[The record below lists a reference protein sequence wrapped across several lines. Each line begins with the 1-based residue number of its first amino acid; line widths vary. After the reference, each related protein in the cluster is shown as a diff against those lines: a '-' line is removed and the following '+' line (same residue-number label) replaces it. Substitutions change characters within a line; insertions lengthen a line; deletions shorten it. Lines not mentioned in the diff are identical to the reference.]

1 MNAAEAK
8 DATEEKSTMT
18 FHVDS
23 EVGRLRQVML
33 HRPDLEL
40 QRLTPANCAD
50 LLFDDVLWV
59 KRARQEHN
67 AFADV
72 LRDRGVEVLYLHDL
86 LAETLADDVARKW
99 VLEHSIT
106 DHLLGPM
113 LAPHVRAHLESLTPD
128 HLARA
133 LIGGVTAEDLPAGA
147 RGLAHAMLA
156 KNDLV
161 LDPLPNHLFTR
172 DTSCWIYGGVSLNP
186 MAKPARRRETVH
198 LEAIYRF
205 NPRFAASEFDLWYGG
220 VDEEWG
226 RATIEGGDVLVVGE
240 GAVLIGMGERT
251 TPFAVERLAQQLF
264 SRGAAQEI
272 VAVEL
277 PRARSYMH
285 LDTVMTM
292 IDRDAFLMYPGVVE
306 DARTWSIKPG
316 DAPGELVVIRRPQLF
331 DALAGALGVEKFR
344 VFTTGGDDM
353 EADREQW
360 DDGNNVLAVEPG
372 VVVAYDRNVDTN
384 TKLRKA
390 GIEVITIEGF
400 ELSRGRGG
408 ARCMSCP
415 LERDPA

>member
-1 MNAAEAK
+1 
-8 DATEEKSTMT
+8 MT

-23 EVGRLRQVML
+23 EVGKLRQVML

-40 QRLTPANCAD
+40 QRLTPSNCAD

-59 KRARQEHN
+59 KRARQEHA

-72 LRDRGVEVLYLHDL
+72 LRDRGVEVLHLHEL
-86 LAETLADDVARKW
+86 LAETMADDVGRKW
-99 VLEHSIT
+99 VLERT
-106 DHLLGPM
+106 VTENALGPM
-113 LAPHVRAHLESLTPD
+113 LAPRVRDHLESLDPGE
-128 HLARA
+128 LARS
-133 LIGGVTAEDLPAGA
+133 LIGGVTVNELPAGA
-147 RGLAHAMLA
+147 RGLAYSMLGA
-156 KNDLV
+156 CDLV
-161 LDPLPNHLFTR
+161 LDPLPNHLFSR
-172 DTSCWIYGGVSLNP
+172 DTSCWIYNGVSLNP
-186 MAKPARRRETVH
+186 MAKPARKRETVH

-205 NPRFAASEFDLWYGG
+205 HPRFASGGFNLWYGG
-220 VDEEWG
+220 VDEDWG
-226 RATIEGGDVLVVGE
+226 RATIEGGDVLVIGN

-251 TPFAVERLAQQLF
+251 TPQAVEKLAQQLF
-264 SRGAAQEI
+264 ADGAAREV

-292 IDRDAFLMYPGVVE
+292 VDRDAILMYPGVVE
-306 DARTWSIKPG
+306 DARTWSVTPA
-316 DAPGELVVIRRPQLF
+316 DAPGEIVVERRSELF
-331 DALAGALGVEKFR
+331 DALARALGLPELR
-344 VFTTGGDDM
+344 IFTTGGDEM

-372 VVVAYDRNVDTN
+372 VVIAYDRNVDTN
-384 TKLRKA
+384 TKLRRA

-415 LERDPA
+415 LERDAA

>member
-1 MNAAEAK
+1 MDCEGRNA
-8 DATEEKSTMT
+8 MT
-18 FHVDS
+18 FRVDS
-23 EVGRLRQVML
+23 EVGKLRQVIL

-40 QRLTPANCAD
+40 QRLTPSNCAD

-59 KRARQEHN
+59 KRARQEHA

-72 LRDRGVEVLYLHDL
+72 LRDRGVQVLHLHEL
-86 LAETLADDVARKW
+86 LAETMADDVGRKW
-99 VLEHSIT
+99 VLERTVTEHV
-106 DHLLGPM
+106 LGPM
-113 LAPHVRAHLESLTPD
+113 LAPRVRDHLESLTPAE
-128 HLARA
+128 LARS
-133 LIGGVTAEDLPAGA
+133 LIGGVTVSELPAGA
-147 RGLAHAMLA
+147 RGLAYSMLGA
-156 KNDLV
+156 CDLV

-172 DTSCWIYGGVSLNP
+172 DTSCWIYNGVSLNP
-186 MAKPARRRETVH
+186 MAKPARKRETVH

-205 NPRFAASEFDLWYGG
+205 HPRFAAGGFNLWYGG
-220 VDEEWG
+220 VDEDWG
-226 RATIEGGDVLVVGE
+226 RATIEGGDVLVIGN

-251 TPFAVERLAQQLF
+251 TPQAVERLAQQLF
-264 SRGAAQEI
+264 AAGAAREV

-292 IDRDAFLMYPGVVE
+292 VDRDAILMYPGVVE
-306 DARTWSIKPG
+306 DARTWSVTRG
-316 DAPGELVVIRRPQLF
+316 DAPSEIVVERRPQLF
-331 DALAGALGVEKFR
+331 GALER
-344 VFTTGGDDM
+344 ALDLPELRIFTTGGDQM

-372 VVVAYDRNVDTN
+372 VVIAYDRNVDTN
-384 TKLRKA
+384 TKLRRA

>member
-1 MNAAEAK
+1 
-8 DATEEKSTMT
+8 
-18 FHVDS
+18 
-23 EVGRLRQVML
+23 
-33 HRPDLEL
+33 
-40 QRLTPANCAD
+40 
-50 LLFDDVLWV
+50 LFDDVLWV

-67 AFADV
+67 TFADV

-86 LAETLADDVARKW
+86 LAETISDDVGHKW
-99 VLEHSIT
+99 VLERTAT
-106 DHLLGPM
+106 DHELGPV
-113 LAPHVRAHLESLTPD
+113 LAPHVREHLESLNSSD
-128 HLARA
+128 LARS
-133 LIGGVTAEDLPAGA
+133 LIGGVTAGDLPAGS
-147 RGLAHAMLA
+147 RGLAFAMLG
-156 KNDLV
+156 KSDFV

-172 DTSCWIYGGVSLNP
+172 DTSCWIYDGVSLNP
-186 MAKPARRRETVH
+186 MAKPARKRETVH

-205 NPRFAASEFDLWYGG
+205 NPRFADRFNLWYGG
-220 VDEEWG
+220 VDEDWG
-226 RATIEGGDVLVVGE
+226 RATIEGGDVLVIGN

-251 TPFAVERLAQQLF
+251 TPQAVERLAQQLF
-264 SRGAAQEI
+264 ADGAAREVI
-272 VAVEL
+272 AVEL

-292 IDRDAFLMYPGVVE
+292 VDRDAFLMYPGVVE
-306 DARTWSIKPG
+306 DARTWSVKPG
-316 DAPGELVVIRRPQLF
+316 DAAGELVVDRRPQLF
-331 DALAGALGVEKFR
+331 DALAAALGFPSLR
-344 VFTTGGDDM
+344 VFTTGGDEM

-384 TKLRKA
+384 TKLRRA

>member
-1 MNAAEAK
+1 
-8 DATEEKSTMT
+8 MT

-23 EVGRLRQVML
+23 EVGKLRQVML

-40 QRLTPANCAD
+40 QRLTPSNCAD

-59 KRARQEHN
+59 KRARQEHA

-72 LRDRGVEVLYLHDL
+72 LRDRGVEVLHLHEL
-86 LAETLADDVARKW
+86 LAETMADDVGRKW
-99 VLEHSIT
+99 VLERTAT
-106 DHLLGPM
+106 DHALGPV
-113 LAPHVRAHLESLTPD
+113 LAPHVRAHLESLTAGE
-128 HLARA
+128 LARS
-133 LIGGVTAEDLPAGA
+133 LSGGITANELPAGA
-147 RGLAHAMLA
+147 RGLAHSMLSA
-156 KNDLV
+156 CDLV

-172 DTSCWIYGGVSLNP
+172 DTSCWIYNGVSLNP
-186 MAKPARRRETVH
+186 MAKPARKRETVH

-205 NPRFAASEFDLWYGG
+205 HPRFAAGGFNLWYGG
-220 VDEEWG
+220 VDEDWG
-226 RATIEGGDVLVVGE
+226 RATIEGGDVLVIGN

-251 TPFAVERLAQQLF
+251 TPQAVEKLAQQLF
-264 SRGAAQEI
+264 ADGAAREV

-292 IDRDAFLMYPGVVE
+292 VDRDAILMYPGVVE
-306 DARTWSIKPG
+306 DARTWSVTPG
-316 DAPGELVVIRRPQLF
+316 APGEIVVEQRSQLF
-331 DALAGALGVEKFR
+331 DALERALDLSEIR
-344 VFTTGGDDM
+344 IFTTGGDEM

-372 VVVAYDRNVDTN
+372 VVIAYDRNVDTN
-384 TKLRKA
+384 TKLRRA

-415 LERDPA
+415 LERDAA

>member
-1 MNAAEAK
+1 
-8 DATEEKSTMT
+8 MT

-23 EVGRLRQVML
+23 EVGKLRQVML

-40 QRLTPANCAD
+40 QRLTPSNCAD

-59 KRARQEHN
+59 KRARQEHA

-72 LRDRGVEVLYLHDL
+72 LHERGVQVLYLHDL
-86 LAETLADDVARKW
+86 LAETLADDVAHKW
-99 VLEHSIT
+99 VLERTVT
-106 DHLLGPM
+106 DHALGPM
-113 LAPHVRAHLESLTPD
+113 LAPHVRDHLESLAAPE
-128 HLARA
+128 LARS
-133 LIGGVTAEDLPAGA
+133 LIGGVTVSDLPDGA
-147 RGLAHAMLA
+147 RGLAYAMLG
-156 KNDLV
+156 KTDLV

-205 NPRFAASEFDLWYGG
+205 NPRFTAADFDLWYGG
-220 VDEEWG
+220 VDEDWG
-226 RATIEGGDVLVVGE
+226 RATIEGGDVLVIGN

-251 TPFAVERLAQQLF
+251 TPYAVERLSQQLF
-264 SRGAAQEI
+264 ARGAARE
-272 VAVEL
+272 VVVVEL
-277 PRARSYMH
+277 PRSRSYMH

-292 IDRDAFLMYPGVVE
+292 VDRDSILMYPGVVE
-306 DARTWSIKPG
+306 DARTWSVRPG
-316 DAPGELVVIRRPQLF
+316 DAPAELVVEPRPQLF
-331 DALAGALGVEKFR
+331 DAIAHALR
-344 VFTTGGDDM
+344 VPAMRIFTTGGDEM

-372 VVVAYDRNVDTN
+372 VVIAYDRNVDTN
-384 TKLRKA
+384 TKLRRA

-415 LERDPA
+415 LERDAA

>member
-1 MNAAEAK
+1 
-8 DATEEKSTMT
+8 MT
-18 FHVDS
+18 FRVDS
-23 EVGRLRQVML
+23 EVGRLRRVML

-40 QRLTPANCAD
+40 QRLTPSNCTG

-72 LRDRGVEVLYLHDL
+72 LRDRGAEVLYLHTL
-86 LAETLADDVARKW
+86 LAETLADDMARKW
-99 VLEHSIT
+99 VLERSVT

-113 LAPHVRAHLESLTPD
+113 LAPHVRDHLQSLPAD
-128 HLARA
+128 ALARA
-133 LIGGVTAEDLPAGA
+133 LIGGVTVSELPAGG
-147 RGLAHAMLA
+147 RGLAFAMLGPH
-156 KNDLV
+156 DLV

-205 NPRFAASEFDLWYGG
+205 HPRFVAAEFDLWLGG
-220 VDEEWG
+220 VDEDWG
-226 RATIEGGDVLVVGE
+226 RATIEGGDVLVIGE
-240 GAVLIGMGERT
+240 GAVLVGMGERT
-251 TPFAVERLAQQLF
+251 TPSAVEHLAERLFA
-264 SRGAAQEI
+264 RDAAREVI
-272 VAVEL
+272 AVEL

-292 IDRDAFLMYPGVVE
+292 IDRDAFLMYPGVIE
-306 DARTWSIKPG
+306 GARTWSITPG
-316 DAPGELVVIRRPQLF
+316 AAAGELVVTRRMELF
-331 DALAGALGVEKFR
+331 EAMAGALGIRKLR
-344 VFTTGGDDM
+344 VFTTGGDEM

-384 TKLRKA
+384 TKLRRA

-415 LERDPA
+415 LQREPA